1 MKILYI
7 PLDFHRH
14 AESPELFTD
23 LVNALGGEIYQSKE
37 QAIAYKPDVILFHG
51 GLSPDDL
58 RILKNELNAP
68 VFMWTGDCRYIPQE
82 SLMMYRDVA
91 DAYCLPFSG
100 EYKDRYQRILGKPC
114 YFLWEPIQ
122 NWRFKHPKELKE
134 GPVTFA
140 GNLYDSL
147 PGGETRPEML
157 SFLNIHLRELK
168 IYGSFPGC
176 STIDNGRLPEIY
188 NNSYV
193 VIAENNIHDIPAYF
207 TPRNIGAMASGSCV
221 VMRWFPG
228 IEEFFIDGVDC
239 FVYKHKYE
247 LLDIIL
253 FLQKN
258 TKIRHEIAIG
268 GNKEALR
275 SYTPEMFALRF
286 KDIYEIR
293 SSNS

>member
-100 EYKDRYQRILGKPC
+100 EYKERYQRILGKPC

-122 NWRFKHPKELKE
+122 DWRFKDYRELNE
-134 GPVTFA
+134 GHVIFA
-140 GNLYDSL
+140 GNLYDNL
-147 PGGETRPEML
+147 PGGESRSEIL
-157 SFLNIHLRELK
+157 SFLSIHLRELK
-168 IYGSFPGC
+168 IYGNLPG
-176 STIDNGRLPEIY
+176 SQPVDNNLLPLLY
-188 NNSYV
+188 NDAYV
-193 VIAENNIHDIPAYF
+193 VIAENNIHDIEGYF
-207 TPRNIGAMASGSCV
+207 TPRNIGGMAAGSCV
-221 VMRWFPG
+221 VMRRFPG
-228 IEEFFIDGVDC
+228 IENFFTDGIDC
-239 FVYKHKYE
+239 FIYNNKYE
-247 LLDIIL
+247 LLDIIQ
-253 FLQKN
+253 FLQRN
-258 TKIRHEIAIG
+258 PKIRNSIAG
-268 GNKEALR
+268 HAYCRAVYGFTVYDF
-275 SYTPEMFALRF
+275 SSSF
-286 KDIYEIR
+286 KLIANNFILT
-293 SSNS
+293 